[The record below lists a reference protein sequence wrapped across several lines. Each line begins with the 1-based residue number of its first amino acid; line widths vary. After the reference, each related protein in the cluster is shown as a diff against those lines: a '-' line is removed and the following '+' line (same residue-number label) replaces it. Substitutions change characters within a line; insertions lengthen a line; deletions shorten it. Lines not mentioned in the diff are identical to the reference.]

1 MAHDITEGQAKVLT
15 TIERTNAII
24 SMVACAFTILTFCS
38 SKYFS
43 KSINRLVFYASFGNL
58 LSDIAIIMS
67 RDFIDNPD
75 SAGCQ
80 IQAFIIQVFLSS
92 DVLWTLAMAI
102 NVHLTLYY
110 KYEARDVRK
119 LEPIYLVCCYG
130 IPLIPGFALLFAQ
143 GHHGVRIFGPAIAYC
158 WISSDWALLRILV
171 FYAPIWVV
179 ILAIF
184 GIYIRAGRTIYK
196 VRKQVYFFQ
205 SSDLDPISVD
215 EVTSPIQSSDEVHS
229 VGPMSDAERTTI
241 DYILSQPDSHAAG
254 STSESPTTR
263 PPPVHLTSNKS
274 NQSNNF
280 DGTHPPFYFYPDIP
294 HRGSDQSQPPRH
306 PSHPSHHSAASRALR
321 ALRRRNHERDNA
333 AWSYTKCAMLFFGAM
348 LITWIPSS
356 ANRLYSLTHNNSISI
371 PLQFVSAFVI
381 PLQGF
386 WNCVVYVTTSW
397 VACKNLFR
405 DMWLATC
412 AGINNFMERIRSR
425 PDNEGEE
432 IRENRQ

>member
-1 MAHDITEGQAKVLT
+1 
-15 TIERTNAII
+15 
-24 SMVACAFTILTFCS
+24 
-38 SKYFS
+38 
-43 KSINRLVFYASFGNL
+43 
-58 LSDIAIIMS
+58 
-67 RDFIDNPD
+67 
-75 SAGCQ
+75 
-80 IQAFIIQVFLSS
+80 
-92 DVLWTLAMAI
+92 
-102 NVHLTLYY
+102 
-110 KYEARDVRK
+110 
-119 LEPIYLVCCYG
+119 
-130 IPLIPGFALLFAQ
+130 
-143 GHHGVRIFGPAIAYC
+143 
-158 WISSDWALLRILV
+158 
-171 FYAPIWVV
+171 
-179 ILAIF
+179 
-184 GIYIRAGRTIYK
+184 
-196 VRKQVYFFQ
+196 
-205 SSDLDPISVD
+205 
-215 EVTSPIQSSDEVHS
+215 
-229 VGPMSDAERTTI
+229 MSDAERTTI

-263 PPPVHLTSNKS
+263 PPPVHITSNKS
-274 NQSNNF
+274 NQSNNSE
-280 DGTHPPFYFYPDIP
+280 GTHPPSYFCPDMH

-306 PSHPSHHSAASRALR
+306 PSHPSHQSAASRALR

-397 VACKNLFR
+397 VACKNLFH

-412 AGINNFMERIRSR
+412 AGTNNFMERIRSR